1 MKLKNDL
8 KYFATPAKILMTVL
22 ILLFALLI
30 LQGIII
36 ATEDIFTE
44 TKHRWTTTKPEK
56 ELTEEEK
63 QISRIRDSAK
73 EFLPDGS
80 IHLIYRPERT
90 PGRVDET
97 ETVQIYNAN
106 DNLLWEGPR
115 NKSPYQH
122 LSWAKQISSYNEG
135 FTQQRAKNIQ
145 MFTPEFSQT
154 LEIPVQSDEK
164 TIQIWR
170 YHPAVEFFIGY
181 DISGTKIGYISSKGF
196 TDSKSKVKPL
206 GKFKF
211 FTAWCPQASFS
222 PTLMWQT
229 QRRIYQIDFEK
240 QHVELLFESA
250 EADIRRI
257 YLHAY
262 RDLKPGEK
270 EYIDREK
277 YRPLLHCETED
288 GKSHLIMHEPNQR
301 LTITVPGD
309 WEGWTGNQYRFTAT
323 RQYIFLYRL
332 WIESSAPPNRRK
344 SPKLFQQWWRNFRS
358 QPQKNWIE
366 LYIVDSQGGFELLNH
381 YSWTVPALSETIVEA
396 RDFRTLATRYVSKF
410 SPPLYDWAW
419 HFMGTRFWTQVYQSS
434 DFANGFA
441 QILAYIR
448 PYGSV
453 INWLLSAAM
462 TVFTFWH
469 GWLRRTSRLKFL
481 FWLAFVA
488 VFNLAGLL
496 TYLALNHTAVI
507 KCSACGKRRGLNQ
520 VSCVRCG
527 TELPRPKRE
536 KLDLIALPQTFNT

>member
-8 KYFATPAKILMTVL
+8 KYIATPAKVFMTVL
-22 ILLFALLI
+22 ILLIAVLI

-36 ATEDIFTE
+36 ATEDIFTIA
-44 TKHRWTTTKPEK
+44 KHRQIMAKSEE
-56 ELTEEEK
+56 ELTQEEK
-63 QISRIRDSAK
+63 RISRIRDSSK
-73 EFLPDGS
+73 EFLPDGTV
-80 IHLIYRPERT
+80 HLVYRPKRT
-90 PGRVDET
+90 LGQTDES
-97 ETVQIYNAN
+97 ETAQIYDAN
-106 DNLLWEGPR
+106 DNLLWQGPH
-115 NKSPYQH
+115 NKSPYEY
-122 LSWAKQISSYNEG
+122 LSWTKQIRSYGEG

-145 MFTPEFSQT
+145 MFTPEFSRT

-170 YHPAVEFFIGY
+170 YNPAGEFFIGY
-181 DISGTKIGYISSKGF
+181 DNSGTKIGYISSKGF

-206 GKFKF
+206 GKFKL

-240 QHVELLFESA
+240 QKVEMLFESTD
-250 EADIRRI
+250 ADIGTIR
-257 YLHAY
+257 LHAW
-262 RDLKPGEK
+262 RDLKASTK
-270 EYIDREK
+270 EFFDAKK
-277 YRPLLHCETED
+277 YRPLLHCVTKD
-288 GKSHLIMHEPNQR
+288 GKHHLIMREPEQR
-301 LTITVPGD
+301 LTVTIPKD
-309 WEGWTGNQYRFTAT
+309 WEGWTGNQHRFTAT
-323 RQYIFLYRL
+323 RQHIFLYRY
-332 WIESSAPPNRRK
+332 WIESSAPPDRRK
-344 SPKLFQQWWRNFRS
+344 SLKLFQQWWRNFRS
-358 QPQKNWIE
+358 RPRKIWVE
-366 LYIVDSQGGFELLNH
+366 LYKVNNQSNLELLNR
-381 YSWTVPALSETIVEA
+381 YTWTEPALSETVIKTW
-396 RDFRTLATRYVSKF
+396 DFRTPAKRFVSKF
-410 SPPLYDWAW
+410 STPLYDLAW
-419 HFMGTRFWTQVYQSS
+419 YLISKAFWVSAYQENEIIG
-434 DFANGFA
+434 AFA
-441 QILAYIR
+441 QALPHIR
-448 PYGSV
+448 PYGSI